1 MKLLF
6 SDTSPYARKCGVVAH
21 EKGLTDRIEIERVNP
36 FETDFHEVNPLN
48 KVPCLVL
55 EDGPSLFDSLV
66 ICDHLD
72 RLGEGDPLIPAGG
85 VDRDRVLRL
94 HAIGQGATDAAL
106 FLRAQVMRD
115 AKLDTPLPKDWFID
129 RQWSAIQ
136 RSCKLLDQ
144 EIDSLQGALDLGQIS
159 VATALGYLDLR
170 FPESAWRH
178 HAPKLAVW
186 YESISHRPSMQA
198 TAPKG

>member
-6 SDTSPYARKCGVVAH
+6 SDTSPYARKCVVAAH
-21 EKGLTDRIEIERVNP
+21 EKGLADRIEIERLNP

-48 KVPCLVL
+48 KVPCLVR
-55 EDGPSLFDSLV
+55 EDGPSLFDSFV

-72 RLGEGDPLIPAGG
+72 RLGGGNPLIPAAGT
-85 VDRDRVLRL
+85 DRDRVLRL
-94 HAIGQGATDAAL
+94 HAIGQGITDAAL
-106 FLRAQVMRD
+106 NLRSQVMRD

-136 RSCKLLDQ
+136 KSCKLLDQ
-144 EIDSLQGALDLGQIS
+144 EIDSLQGTLDLGQIS
-159 VATALGYLDLR
+159 VGTALGYLDLR

-178 HAPKLAVW
+178 HAPALATW
-186 YESISHRPSMQA
+186 YETFSQRPSMQA